1 MARRLPLS
9 GTGPLVSFA
18 RELREL
24 KERSRGTVETVV
36 ARGASRTAVY
46 AALNGSRLPSAKN
59 LDAMVEAWGS
69 GSELERR
76 QWHDRRRSAEEDLA
90 EAARRQGAATAGR
103 TPEEEDFTRALR
115 GLWSKVGDPSTE
127 RVARHCDLSARTLD
141 SYLDGRTVPTES
153 RLRELFDGLS
163 ALSPDDSAWLAATR
177 DTFIGEVLFR
187 AQAARQEERARVREL
202 ATALPEGQAPVEFGP
217 LPDGIGPV
225 PGVRLGQEF
234 DNRRTLSHAGVHRPL
249 QAGICGLGELGAES
263 IVVSGGYEDD
273 EDLGDVILYTG
284 EGGRSPRTGQPARNQ
299 QLTRGNAALATSA
312 ATGAPVRVVR
322 GVTTGTRSFYRYDGL
337 FRVEDLWS
345 ETSSGG
351 FLVWRFRL
359 VALPPVEQ
367 AAAVA
372 RVSDRVTAPVAA
384 TVTDRATDRPADR
397 GTAPTDEDGREAGPV
412 RSATS
417 VERVVRNTAIA
428 THVKRAHDYTCQVC
442 GVRMVVPGGAY
453 AEAAHIT
460 PLGRP
465 HHGSDTVDNVLC
477 LCANHHVL
485 FDFGMLIVNDD
496 LTVVSRDDS
505 SVLGRLRE
513 TADHVVDRK
522 RLAEHRLRH
531 GVPRHEGM
539 R

>member
-1 MARRLPLS
+1 MARRLPLT

-46 AALNGSRLPSAKN
+46 AALNGSRLPSARN

-76 QWHDRRRSAEEDLA
+76 QWHERRRAAEEGLA

-115 GLWSKVGDPSTE
+115 GLWNKVGDPSTE
-127 RVARHCDLSARTLD
+127 LVARHCDLSARTLD
-141 SYLDGRTVPTES
+141 SYLDGRTIPTEA

-163 ALSPDDSAWLAATR
+163 ALRADDRAWLAATR
-177 DTFIGEVLFR
+177 DTFVGEVLFR
-187 AQAARQEERARVREL
+187 AQTARQEERARVREL

-234 DNRRTLSHAGVHRPL
+234 DNRRTLSLSGVHRPL
-249 QAGICGLGELGAES
+249 QAGICGRSELGAES
-263 IVVSGGYEDD
+263 VVVSGGYPND

-284 EGGRSPRTGQPARNQ
+284 VGGRSPETGQQARNQ

-312 ATGAPVRVVR
+312 ATAAPVRVVR
-322 GVTTGTRSFYRYDGL
+322 GVTTATRSFYRYDGL
-337 FRVEDLWS
+337 FRVEDFWS
-345 ETSSGG
+345 ENSPGG

-359 VALPPVEQ
+359 VALPPAEQ

-372 RVSDRVTAPVAA
+372 RVTDRVTDRVKAR
-384 TVTDRATDRPADR
+384 VTDRVM
-397 GTAPTDEDGREAGPV
+397 APTDEDAREAEDV

-417 VERVVRNTAIA
+417 VVRVVRNTAVA
-428 THVKRAHDYTCQVC
+428 TRVKRAHDYTCQVC
-442 GVRMVVPGGAY
+442 GVRMAVPGGAY

-460 PLGRP
+460 PLGTP

-513 TADHVVDRK
+513 TPDHVVDRR

-531 GVPRHEGM
+531 GVPRHQGM